1 MSADSNIASLVPGK
15 TDAEKAA
22 KIRADITPIL
32 EQVCAVVGAA
42 RAEGMIVSF
51 NIAPDQFG
59 RVKVQALD
67 ITKPL

>member
-1 MSADSNIASLVPGK
+1 MSAEIVSINPAK
-15 TDAEKAA
+15 TDPEKAA
-22 KIRADITPIL
+22 QIRAMLTPVL
-32 EQVCAVVGAA
+32 EQVCAIVGDA
-42 RAEGMIVSF
+42 RANGLIVSF

>member
-1 MSADSNIASLVPGK
+1 MNEAVTLVPGK
-15 TDAEKAA
+15 TDAEKASQ
-22 KIRADITPIL
+22 IRADLLPIL
-32 EQVCAVVGAA
+32 EQVCAVVGKA
-42 RAEGMIVSF
+42 RGEGMIVSF